1 VGIITRGD
9 VVWAFERSGDPGVT
23 VFDVGSTNLIVA
35 YEDETLHDA
44 IARML
49 RHDVG
54 RLPVVD
60 RPNEKRVVG
69 YLGRASIM
77 AARERYHRDE
87 QLRERGLRKAK
98 VIEPQNV

>member
-1 VGIITRGD
+1 
-9 VVWAFERSGDPGVT
+9 
-23 VFDVGSTNLIVA
+23 VGSTNLIVA

-60 RPNEKRVVG
+60 RANEKRVVG
-69 YLGRASIM
+69 YFGRASIM
-77 AARERYHRDE
+77 AARARYHREE
-87 QLRERGLRKAK
+87 QLRERGLRKTEL
-98 VIEPQNV
+98 IELESV

>member
-1 VGIITRGD
+1 MSEFQYQ
-9 VVWAFERSGDPGVT
+9 ACALKNVT
-23 VFDVGSTNLIVA
+23 VLDAGSTNLIIA
-35 YEDETLHDA
+35 YEDETLHDV

-60 RPNEKRVVG
+60 RANEKNVVG
-69 YLGRASIM
+69 YLGRLSIM

-87 QLRERGLRKAK
+87 QLRERGLRKPRL
-98 VIEPQNV
+98 IELQNV